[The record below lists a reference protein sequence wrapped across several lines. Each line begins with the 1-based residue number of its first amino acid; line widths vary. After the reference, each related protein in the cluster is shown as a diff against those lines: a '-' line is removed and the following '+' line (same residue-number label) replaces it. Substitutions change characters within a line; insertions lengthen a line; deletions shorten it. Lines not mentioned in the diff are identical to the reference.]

1 MFADQDDSIVQQ
13 GYSNF
18 LRRCEENE
26 LGKINGFVKN
36 VLEPRN
42 IMMCFDNTCWE
53 PGAEKRKILADIK
66 LACKE
71 WHVQEVVMK
80 NVEEMD
86 WKNRLL
92 LLLLKHNQTEL
103 AYCLN
108 SKILK
113 KRFH

>member
-1 MFADQDDSIVQQ
+1 
-13 GYSNF
+13 
-18 LRRCEENE
+18 
-26 LGKINGFVKN
+26 
-36 VLEPRN
+36 
-42 IMMCFDNTCWE
+42 MMCFDNTCWE